1 MLFKPQSKT
10 VFGYTIYA
18 IIGTILELT
27 VLLAVLLWI
36 LPLFNIYIT
45 WWILAILLAIELG
58 ISIFTYI
65 MGRRA
70 LSKKLMYGPDAIIG
84 SEGVVATVFNP
95 TGYVKIRGELWKA
108 SCQSS
113 LKIGDEV
120 VVTEMEGL
128 KLMVIP
134 KKSGSPWLPSE

>member
-27 VLLAVLLWI
+27 VLLTVLLWV

-84 SEGVVATVFNP
+84 SEGVVATAFNP

-113 LKIGDEV
+113 LKVGDEV

-128 KLMVIP
+128 KLMVVP
-134 KKSGSPWLPSE
+134 KTSGSSWLPAE

>member
-27 VLLAVLLWI
+27 VLLTVLLWV

-84 SEGVVATVFNP
+84 SEGVVATAFNP

-113 LKIGDEV
+113 LKVGDEV

-128 KLMVIP
+128 KLMVVP
-134 KKSGSPWLPSE
+134 KTSGSSWLPSE